1 MSGNV
6 SEREHLLGL
15 LQIRIDQMK
24 KQNLSPVEIYR
35 CLDGWMRHRQQCGNS
50 KEQK

>member
-15 LQIRIDQMK
+15 LNISIGILK
-24 KQNLSPVEIYR
+24 KQNLPPKEIYR
-35 CLDGWMRHRQQCGNS
+35 CLERWIQHRQQCGNFR
-50 KEQK
+50 EQK